1 MRLNEE
7 GRVKLDDDIGY
18 YIPTFRNKGVLVRH
32 LLNHTSGIKSY
43 TSIPAFEKEQ
53 AADLGPDAII
63 KLIQNE
69 PPDFA
74 PGTSWRY
81 NNSGFYLLGLV
92 IEKASGMK
100 YKEFVETTFF
110 RPLGMSAVVAAGTK
124 PGIRNLA
131 RGYKL
136 KQGKP
141 VTAETIS
148 WTPVFSG
155 GAVCGNATD
164 LLKWEAALESG
175 RVVSSL
181 EAMREPTQ
189 LPDGT
194 SIDYGFGTR
203 LGAIEGHRC
212 YGHTGG
218 GGGFSNVLLSLPH
231 DHLIIVVLKNTEGAT
246 PSTTI
251 AARIARAILNLPEPA
266 LKDLP
271 LSGEEIARY
280 VGTFDSDEGPIEA
293 LARENQLWGRPAGS
307 RGEGNRMRYQGDG
320 VFALGEE
327 SAVRFLP
334 KQGQAQWGMGY
345 EGGLFLGGARRIR

>member
-1 MRLNEE
+1 
-7 GRVKLDDDIGY
+7 
-18 YIPTFRNKGVLVRH
+18 
-32 LLNHTSGIKSY
+32 
-43 TSIPAFEKEQ
+43 
-53 AADLGPDAII
+53 
-63 KLIQNE
+63 
-69 PPDFA
+69 
-74 PGTSWRY
+74 
-81 NNSGFYLLGLV
+81 LLGLI
-92 IEKASGMK
+92 IEKASGMR

-110 RPLGMSAVVAAGTK
+110 RPLGMSAVVARGIK
-124 PGIRNLA
+124 PDIRNLA

-164 LLKWEAALESG
+164 LLNWEAALESG

-181 EAMREPTQ
+181 QVMREPTL

-218 GGGFSNVLLSLPH
+218 GGGFSNVLLSLPD
-231 DHLIIVVLKNTEGAT
+231 DHLIVVVLKNTEGGT

-251 AARIARAILNLPEPA
+251 AARVARAVLNLPKPA

-280 VGTFDSDEGPIEA
+280 AGIFDSDEGPIEA
-293 LARENQLWGRPAGS
+293 LARENQLWARPVGNS
-307 RGEGNRMRYQGDG
+307 GEANRLWYQGDG
-320 VFALGEE
+320 VFVLGEE
-327 SAVRFLP
+327 SVVRFLP

-345 EGGLFLGGARRIR
+345 EGGLFLGGAHRIR